1 MTAQPEPTRTDASED
16 RLDDQR
22 LIQAFARLKPDAF
35 GISCGVVAG
44 ALLFVLTAALLIKG
58 PQVRG
63 GEEVL
68 GPNLG
73 LLRYYLPGYSVSWGG
88 AVVGLLWGFGLGFL
102 AGYVLAGFLNFH
114 HAVYLRV
121 LERGFRRQGLLNG

>member
-44 ALLFVLTAALLIKG
+44 ALLFVATAVLLLKG
-58 PQVRG
+58 PQIRG
-63 GEEVL
+63 GQEVL

-73 LLRYYLPGYSVSWGG
+73 LLGEYLPGYGVSWGG
-88 AVVGLLWGFGLGFL
+88 AVIGLAWGFGLGFL
-102 AGYVLAGFLNFH
+102 GGWVLAGFLNFH

>member
-1 MTAQPEPTRTDASED
+1 MTAERTSTRTGTSED

-35 GISCGVVAG
+35 GISCGAVAG
-44 ALLFVLTAALLIKG
+44 VLLFAATAVLLIKG
-58 PQVRG
+58 PQMRG
-63 GEEVL
+63 GVEVL

-73 LLRYYLPGYSVSWGG
+73 LLSNYLPGYSVSWGG
-88 AVVGLLWGFGLGFL
+88 AVIGLAWGFGLGFL

-121 LERGFRRQGLLNG
+121 LERAFRRQGLLNG